1 MSWKLDLC
9 CMAVDAL
16 QQKWTHMFRYAF
28 PPFSLIGKVW
38 RKTQEE
44 KVTSILITPTWKS
57 QPWYPWLLK
66 MSIKNPTLLPAK
78 KNLLMNPQGS
88 THPLIESGSLRLAAW
103 LISSNGWRQ
112 REYLKRLQSS
122 SQVPEGQVH
131 KLVTNQPGISGLAGV
146 QRQIHFFRCS
156 IKSVTYFLADL
167 FETGLEY
174 RTLNFYRS
182 IISAFHENGNS
193 VPTGRHSLVFFL
205 MKGIGYSLP
214 LTTWYNFI
222 WDIEQVLNYISS
234 LPPNSKLSLKLL
246 SLKLAML
253 LVLVATNRGSEIKN
267 LDTNFL
273 VKSKNKAV
281 FSLKGFTKTSNPGKQ
296 PSDVIFYSFTGNEDL
311 CPVKTLEFYLKV
323 SESWR
328 RKGDRSQLFLSFVK
342 PYK

>member
-1 MSWKLDLC
+1 METGPLLYGSGCPATKMDTYVPLCFSPIFSNRESLKENPRGESYFNSHYSNMEVATLVPLALENEHKKSDLTSSQEEPSHEPSR
-9 CMAVDAL
+9 VNSP
-16 QQKWTHMFRYAF
+16 THR
-28 PPFSLIGKVW
+28 IGKL
-38 RKTQEE
+38 KT
-44 KVTSILITPTWKS
+44 
-57 QPWYPWLLK
+57 
-66 MSIKNPTLLPAK
+66 
-78 KNLLMNPQGS
+78 
-88 THPLIESGSLRLAAW
+88 SGVV
-103 LISSNGWRQ
+103 NFKQ
-112 REYLKRLQSS
+112 RM
-122 SQVPEGQVH
+122 VPEGQVH

-296 PSDVIFYSFTGNEDL
+296 PPDVIFYSFTGNEDL

>member
-1 MSWKLDLC
+1 
-9 CMAVDAL
+9 
-16 QQKWTHMFRYAF
+16 
-28 PPFSLIGKVW
+28 
-38 RKTQEE
+38 
-44 KVTSILITPTWKS
+44 
-57 QPWYPWLLK
+57 

-214 LTTWYNFI
+214 LTT
-222 WDIEQVLNYISS
+222 
-234 LPPNSKLSLKLL
+234 
-246 SLKLAML
+246 
-253 LVLVATNRGSEIKN
+253 
-267 LDTNFL
+267 
-273 VKSKNKAV
+273 
-281 FSLKGFTKTSNPGKQ
+281 
-296 PSDVIFYSFTGNEDL
+296 
-311 CPVKTLEFYLKV
+311 
-323 SESWR
+323 
-328 RKGDRSQLFLSFVK
+328 
-342 PYK
+342 